1 MRFADTLAL
10 CATTLA
16 TALLLPGCQRSPPP
30 VAPTA
35 ATHADHAPRPWQLPT
50 SPAAAQPAL
59 VATTDGRVLLS
70 WIDSTPGRRNA
81 LQFAAW
87 DGGTWQSAPRTI
99 VVGDSLLVDASNP
112 PQLMATADGALWV
125 QWIQKNGDAANAL
138 QLSRSLDGGFDWSA
152 PLQVSTAARG
162 TELGSAVLWPQSRT
176 EAGMAWLDGNP
187 PAGGAQAAPLPQ
199 AAVDTVLRAAVF
211 DANLRRSSASD
222 VDPRACD
229 CCRVAAAMT
238 TRGAVLAY
246 RDRSASDIRDI
257 AVTRFESGHWTKAV
271 PAHADNWKMTG
282 CPVNGPAIAGRD
294 TAVVVGWYTGAGQ
307 QPRVQ
312 LARSSDA
319 GDSFGAPVVVD
330 RGDGVLGRVAVGL
343 DASQAW
349 VLWLRE
355 DAGGQS
361 LWLARYTPDLSRQL
375 QRVKIATLQG
385 RGLVTGYP
393 QLALQAGNAYVVWTD
408 IANGMTLLQGAV
420 L

>member
-1 MRFADTLAL
+1 MRFTGTLAL
-10 CATTLA
+10 CAM
-16 TALLLPGCQRSPPP
+16 ALLLPGCQRAAPP
-30 VAPTA
+30 VAPPTA
-35 ATHADHAPRPWQLPT
+35 TRADHAPRPWQLPT
-50 SPAAAQPAL
+50 GPAAAQPAL

-87 DGGTWQSAPRTI
+87 DGSGNWQSAPRTI

-112 PQLMATADGALWV
+112 PQLMATGDGALWV
-125 QWIQKNGDAANAL
+125 QWIQKIGDAASEL
-138 QLSRSLDGGFDWSA
+138 QLSRSLDGGFNWSA
-152 PLQVSTAARG
+152 PLQVSTAVRG

-176 EAGMAWLDGNP
+176 DVGMAWLDGNP
-187 PAGGAQAAPLPQ
+187 PAGGAQAASAPQ
-199 AAVDTVLRAAVF
+199 APVADTRLHAAVF
-211 DANLRRSSASD
+211 DAGLRRSAVSD
-222 VDPRACD
+222 VDTRACD
-229 CCRVAAAMT
+229 CCRVAAAVT

-246 RDRSASDIRDI
+246 RDRSASEIRDI
-257 AVTRFESGHWTKAV
+257 AVARFESGRWSKAAPV
-271 PAHADNWKMTG
+271 HADNWKMTG
-282 CPVNGPAIAGRD
+282 CPVNGPAIASRD
-294 TAVVVGWYTGAGQ
+294 TDVVVAWYTGAGP

-312 LARSSDA
+312 LARSGDA

-330 RGDGVLGRVAVGL
+330 RGEAVLGRVAVAL

-355 DAGGQS
+355 DADGQS

-375 QRVKIATLQG
+375 QRVKLATLQG

-408 IANGMTLLQGAV
+408 IANGMTLLQGAM